1 MVMQGNQRSRW
12 CLIVVAVGLM
22 VTIGATSAW
31 ADREVDQIRV
41 QRGKQL
47 RQDLERVVVEYQEI
61 IKFVPVQPEIAALLE
76 DARDHL
82 AKVPDRDLEAFAP
95 ELEASVAQLR
105 TAASAFRAAV
115 SGRYD
120 SPVLKTSG
128 LPGAAYPTVNWSFF
142 IDSFSSTNDI
152 PDNAGN
158 TSVTDW
164 CTVASNPTPAQLF
177 SFLNIDIAAEAL
189 RDTADRLCSF
199 IGSFAVGGG
208 NLSLICI
215 VSDLVYMVQK
225 SIKENW
231 FLCGA
236 VMGEAELRATF
247 ERVGHV
253 HNDLATAKANLSG
266 DLTTAKTA
274 VLAELA
280 QNMGLIWD
288 LDGDL
293 VAHDLKL
300 TEKAAQ
306 VDAAIDAHYDALVD
320 FRRQSL
326 RHHIEQRLSEADHGA
341 VALFFLPEFAGGYLE
356 TVRDIV
362 DETIA
367 KAAAAGHN
375 VRQARDL
382 FSAGDD
388 DLIAHDFKQ
397 AFDLY
402 GRAYRSALK

>member
-1 MVMQGNQRSRW
+1 MQGNQRSRW
-12 CLIVVAVGLM
+12 SLVVFAIGLM
-22 VTIGATSAW
+22 VTIGATSVW
-31 ADREVDQIRV
+31 ADRAVDQNGV

-47 RQDLERVVVEYQEI
+47 RQDLERMVVEYQEI
-61 IKFVPVQPEIAALLE
+61 IKFVPVQPEIAALLKE
-76 DARDHL
+76 ARDHL
-82 AKVPDRDLEAFAP
+82 AVVPDRDLEAFAP

-105 TAASAFRAAV
+105 MAAAAFRVAMSSQSEAAV
-115 SGRYD
+115 
-120 SPVLKTSG
+120 LKSSG
-128 LPGAAYPTVNWSFF
+128 LPGAEYPTVNWTFL
-142 IDSFSSTNDI
+142 IDSFESSDDI
-152 PDNAGN
+152 PDDAGD

-164 CTVASNPTPAQLF
+164 CSVATNPTPSQLF

-253 HNDLATAKANLSG
+253 HDDLATAEANLSG
-266 DLTTAKTA
+266 DMTTAETA
-274 VLAELA
+274 VLGELA
-280 QNMGLIWD
+280 ENMGFIWD
-288 LDGDL
+288 LDADL
-293 VAHDLKL
+293 MAHDLKL

-306 VDAAIDAHYDALVD
+306 VDAALDAHWDALVD

-375 VRQARDL
+375 IRQARDL

-388 DLIAHDFKQ
+388 DLIAHEFKQ